1 MKTYF
6 YPASLYVNQDSGY
19 TCRYNYSSTEDFQ
32 LHYHDY
38 YEIFLMISGSAVHLV
53 NGKRQNLQKNS
64 LIFVRPEDTHT
75 YLSEKN
81 FSFINLTFTRETIEL
96 LFTYL
101 SEGFPSG
108 VLLNSPMPPAVLL
121 QEKEK
126 DVLLSKLD
134 RLNTL
139 QWQNKEQQKLRMRI
153 LLVDIFAK
161 YFSGQTQQPS
171 AIPAWLESL
180 CAEMNHPKMFSAGID
195 KMIALSGRSREH
207 VARSVKKYYHVTL
220 SQFINGLRINYIANM
235 LMNSDI
241 PILDLCYDSGFQNV
255 GWFYTVFKREY
266 GISPAGFRA
275 RFQKGN
281 RKN

>member
-64 LIFVRPEDTHT
+64 LFFVRPEDTHT

-220 SQFINGLRINYIANM
+220 SQFTNGLRINYIANM

-281 RKN
+281 GKN

>member
-53 NGKRQNLQKNS
+53 NGKRQSLQKNS

-108 VLLNSPMPPAVLL
+108 VLLNNPMPPAVLL

-153 LLVDIFAK
+153 LLVDIFAR

-171 AIPAWLESL
+171 AIPSWLESL
-180 CAEMNHPKMFSAGID
+180 CAEMNHPKMFSGGID

-266 GISPAGFRA
+266 GISPAGFRT

-281 RKN
+281 GKN